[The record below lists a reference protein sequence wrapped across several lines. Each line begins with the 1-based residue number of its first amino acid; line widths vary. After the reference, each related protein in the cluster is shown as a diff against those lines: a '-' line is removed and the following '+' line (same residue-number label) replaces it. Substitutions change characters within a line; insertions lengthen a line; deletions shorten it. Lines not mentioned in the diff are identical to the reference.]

1 MIGFL
6 RSKIE
11 KASDKTIYY
20 ENTKELN
27 LLVRNE
33 WFEALIRSFR
43 N

>member
-20 ENTKELN
+20 ENKKRLKIVGEK
-27 LLVRNE
+27 
-33 WFEALIRSFR
+33 
-43 N
+43 